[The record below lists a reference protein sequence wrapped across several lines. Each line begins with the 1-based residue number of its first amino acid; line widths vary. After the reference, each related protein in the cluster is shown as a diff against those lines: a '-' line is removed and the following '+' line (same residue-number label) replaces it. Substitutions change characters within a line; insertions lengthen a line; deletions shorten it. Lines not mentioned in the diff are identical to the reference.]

1 MRADFS
7 FTHIAM
13 KIHLLHVFLRTV
25 ILATLGAGGG
35 AAIADE
41 ISATH
46 WKAAADYSAARRG
59 LSFLVMQHG
68 KVIGENYPGGHS
80 SSEAHKIYSGTKGFW
95 ILAALKAQEEG
106 IISLDECVCDT
117 ISEWR
122 ADPLK
127 CKVTLRQ
134 LLNFNSGLDAENQLH
149 GDGFT
154 DRDAIAV
161 RVPLVAQPG
170 RAFIYGPAPLQVFHE
185 VLKRKLAARHE
196 TPTHYL
202 EQKVLLPLGL
212 GPQRYLADRDGN
224 PLLATGFMLSAREW
238 SRMGQ
243 LILRGGS
250 PVLSEN
256 RLGECF
262 RGTPANEAF
271 GMGFWNNH
279 LASDPGAREFDVEN
293 MLIPKWSRQD
303 WRKPCLCRAA
313 PSDLVAA
320 IGSGYQRLFVI
331 PSMDLVVVRQGV
343 DAAFRDGEFLRLL
356 LGR

>member
-1 MRADFS
+1 MKSHLFRA
-7 FTHIAM
+7 
-13 KIHLLHVFLRTV
+13 LLRFV
-25 ILATLGAGGG
+25 ILPAMLAGGG
-35 AAIADE
+35 AARGDE
-41 ISATH
+41 IPAAQ

-68 KVIGENYPGGHS
+68 KVIGENYPAGHS
-80 SSEAHKIYSGTKGFW
+80 ASEPHKIYSGTKGFW
-95 ILAALKAQEEG
+95 ILAALKAEEEG
-106 IISLDECVCDT
+106 IITLDDCVSDT
-117 ISEWR
+117 ILEWR

-127 CKVTLRQ
+127 SKVTLRQ

-161 RVPLVAQPG
+161 HVPLVAQPG
-170 RAFIYGPAPLQVFHE
+170 HAFIYGPAPLQVFHE
-185 VLKRKLAARHE
+185 LLKRKLAARRD

-224 PLLATGFMLSAREW
+224 PLLATGFMLTARQW

-250 PVLSEN
+250 PVLSTHL
-256 RLGECF
+256 LGECF
-262 RGTPANEAF
+262 RGTSANEAF

-279 LASDPGAREFDVEN
+279 LAADPSAREFDVEN
-293 MLIPKWSRQD
+293 MLAPKWSRQD
-303 WRKPCLCRAA
+303 WRKPCLCHAA

-331 PSMDLVVVRQGV
+331 PSMELVVVRQGV
-343 DAAFRDGEFLRLL
+343 DATFRDGEFLRLL